1 MPNPLEKSEARIQ
14 DAALK
19 VTTTLPAADAS
30 ADGDSIDLGAAGTA
44 ALRSIEAEV
53 AIPALENLANDK
65 DVTVKLQ
72 DSEDDTTF
80 ADISE
85 LAPIVVS
92 GADGEGSDAETV
104 KVRLPSST
112 RQYIRANYAVE
123 DDGGDNTGDSAVLAI
138 LN

>member
-1 MPNPLEKSEARIQ
+1 MPNPLTKSEARIQ

-44 ALRSIEAEV
+44 ALRSIEVEV
-53 AIPALENLANDK
+53 AIPALDNLADDK
-65 DVTVKLQ
+65 DLTVKIQ
-72 DSEDDTTF
+72 DSADDTTF

-85 LAPIVVS
+85 LSSIVVS
-92 GADGEGSDAETV
+92 GADGDGSDAENA

-123 DDGGDNTGDSAVLAI
+123 DGGGDNTGDSAVLAI